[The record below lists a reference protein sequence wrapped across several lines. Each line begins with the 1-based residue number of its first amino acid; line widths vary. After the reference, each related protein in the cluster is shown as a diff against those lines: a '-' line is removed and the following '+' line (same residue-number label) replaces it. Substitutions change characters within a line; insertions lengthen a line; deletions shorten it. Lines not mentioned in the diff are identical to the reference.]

1 MDPSQLIEFV
11 LHVNLYLKDFFELH
25 GAWIYALLFVV
36 VFCETGLVVTP
47 FLPGDSL
54 IFAAGALSAST
65 QGALRLDI
73 LLLVFLSAPLLGD
86 QSNYWI
92 GRLAGKKI
100 PFSPNARF
108 LKQSYL
114 DQTQAFYDRFGG
126 WTVIAARFV
135 PIVRTFAPFVAGL
148 GKMSFTRYVS
158 FSAVGTVLWVG
169 ICLGAGA
176 LFGNIGFVQKN
187 FSSVILGIVAIS
199 VLPLAI
205 TAIRKRLHT
214 KRSKIG

>member
-1 MDPSQLIEFV
+1 MDPTQLIDFL
-11 LHVNLYLKDFFELH
+11 LHVNLYLKDFFALH
-25 GAWIYALLFVV
+25 GAWIYALLFLV

-65 QGALRLDI
+65 GGALRLDI
-73 LLLVFLSAPLLGD
+73 LFLVFITAPLFGD

-92 GRLAGKKI
+92 GRIAGKKI
-100 PFSPNARF
+100 PFSPKARF

-148 GKMSFTRYVS
+148 GKMPFGRYVG
-158 FSAVGTVLWVG
+158 FSAIGTLLWVSV
-169 ICLGAGA
+169 CLGAGT
-176 LFGNIGFVQKN
+176 LFGNIDFVQKN
-187 FSSVILGIVAIS
+187 FSTVILGIVGIS
-199 VLPLAI
+199 VLPLVI
-205 TAIRKRLHT
+205 TAIRKRFKG
-214 KRSKIG
+214 KRP

>member
-1 MDPSQLIEFV
+1 MDPAQLIDFILHVNVHLREFFV
-11 LHVNLYLKDFFELH
+11 LH
-25 GAWIYALLFVV
+25 GTWIYALLFLV

-54 IFAAGALSAST
+54 IFASGALAAST
-65 QGALRLDI
+65 GGALRMD
-73 LLLVFLSAPLLGD
+73 LLFLVFVTAPLLGD

-92 GRLAGKKI
+92 GRLAGRKI

-114 DQTQAFYDRFGG
+114 DQTQSFYDRFGG

-148 GKMSFTRYVS
+148 GRMDFVRYVG
-158 FSAVGTVLWVG
+158 FSAIGTLLWVS

-176 LFGNIGFVQKN
+176 LFGNIPFVQKN

-199 VLPLAI
+199 ALPLAV
-205 TAIRKRLHT
+205 TAIRKRMKS
-214 KRSKIG
+214 KRS

>member
-1 MDPSQLIEFV
+1 MDPAQLIDFI
-11 LHVNLYLKDFFELH
+11 LHVNVHLKEFFLQH
-25 GAWIYALLFVV
+25 GTWIYALLFVI

-54 IFAAGALSAST
+54 IFAAGALAAST
-65 QGALRLDI
+65 GGALRLD
-73 LLLVFLSAPLLGD
+73 LLFLVFITAPLFGD

-92 GRLAGKKI
+92 GRLAGRKI
-100 PFSPNARF
+100 PFSPKARF

-148 GKMSFTRYVS
+148 GKMAFGRYVA
-158 FSAVGTVLWVG
+158 FSAIGTLLWVS

-176 LFGNIGFVQKN
+176 VFGNIPFVQKN

-205 TAIRKRLHT
+205 TAIRKRL
-214 KRSKIG
+214 KSKAA